1 MCKECLEQRTCIP
14 RIAVA
19 RMLPQPPDLKRA
31 RFQAHSQHV
40 HATAA
45 SGTAAAVWLG
55 AAFTQRGRR
64 EGHSGD
70 WGSKRRQ
77 LQRWLTREPWTH
89 MLFSLSERIILH
101 IRRLNGTAKASKIV

>member
-1 MCKECLEQRTCIP
+1 MCKECLKQLTCIP

-31 RFQAHSQHV
+31 RLQAHSQHV

-45 SGTAAAVWLG
+45 LGTAAAVWLG
-55 AAFTQRGRR
+55 AAFTQRGWR

-70 WGSKRRQ
+70 WRSKRRQ

-101 IRRLNGTAKASKIV
+101 IRRLNGTAKASKVV